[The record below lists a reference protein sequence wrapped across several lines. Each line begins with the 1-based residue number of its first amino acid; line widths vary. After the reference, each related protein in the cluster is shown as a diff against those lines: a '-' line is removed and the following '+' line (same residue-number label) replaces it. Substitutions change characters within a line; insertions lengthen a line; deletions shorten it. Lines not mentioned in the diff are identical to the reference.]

1 MQVELV
7 MTQFSQY
14 MMADGKRLEQCEV
27 PELLDILGRCVDYAE
42 RRHNERGDVL
52 KTELVSIIQ
61 SFTEYFPEDGH
72 ILDDPDYYGGVI
84 ETLSIKV

>member
-14 MMADGKRLEQCEV
+14 MVADGKRLEDYEV
-27 PELLDILGRCVDYAE
+27 TELLDILGKCVDYTE
-42 RRHNERGDVL
+42 RRHQERGDIL
-52 KTELVSIIQ
+52 KSELVEIIKQ
-61 SFTEYFPEDGH
+61 FTDYFPEDGH

-84 ETLSIKV
+84 ETLCIKV